1 MTRFDELAIDEIA
14 EKLNLSTR
22 TVETTCASGV
32 ATSGPISTQLPE
44 AM

>member
-22 TVETTCASGV
+22 TVENHLRLGRRDVRAYID
-32 ATSGPISTQLPE
+32 AI
-44 AM
+44 A